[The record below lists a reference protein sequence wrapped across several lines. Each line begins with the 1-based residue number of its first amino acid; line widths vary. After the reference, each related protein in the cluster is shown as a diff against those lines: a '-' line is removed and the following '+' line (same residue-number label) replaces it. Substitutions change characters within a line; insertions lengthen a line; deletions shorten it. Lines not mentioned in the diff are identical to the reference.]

1 MCIRDRLRT
10 ESNISEGLNL
20 LGLFASEMEAMSD
33 GVENTIANIG
43 LGLGSN
49 KKTDELIEMLKDLTL
64 FQMMLAHKNFQ
75 MWHLWDN
82 FSKNSLFL
90 LQLYIL

>member
-1 MCIRDRLRT
+1 MLRT